1 MFCKQHCDI
10 AITYNAKQTHFF
22 INSDLLQ
29 PRSNVFVHK
38 SLHLYFDENLI
49 FLIFKRSPEPKS

>member
-29 PRSNVFVHK
+29 PRSNVFVH
-38 SLHLYFDENLI
+38 L
-49 FLIFKRSPEPKS
+49 PE